1 MLHIF
6 ANNWF
11 CPTSKCSP
19 NWPLWFW
26 FTLLCSLTSL
36 YHSCFIFC
44 EILVHIFLP
53 FKHFASGLFLL
64 THAHMYT
71 HTHTHSLIHSLTH
84 SLMYHE
90 YSFWILILC
99 ELYLWKISST
109 LTSHFTHGIFGQT
122 EFLEFTEFFYN
133 FLPFL

>member
-71 HTHTHSLIHSLTH
+71 HTHTFTH
-84 SLMYHE
+84 SFAH
-90 YSFWILILC
+90 SFTYVSWIFLLDTNSLWVIFVENIFHFDFSFHSWYLWTNRISWIYWILL
-99 ELYLWKISST
+99 
-109 LTSHFTHGIFGQT
+109 
-122 EFLEFTEFFYN
+122 
-133 FLPFL
+133 